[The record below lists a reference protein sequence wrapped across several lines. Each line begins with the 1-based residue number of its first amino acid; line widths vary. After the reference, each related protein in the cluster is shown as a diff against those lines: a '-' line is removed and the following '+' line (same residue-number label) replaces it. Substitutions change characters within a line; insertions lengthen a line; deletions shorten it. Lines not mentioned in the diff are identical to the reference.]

1 MNAKHHGQG
10 RTMWRRLTAVAA
22 TVLFAAA
29 LPAQAENVLQD
40 VSFSASGDGGVNVTL
55 QLAGP
60 ASDAQ
65 AFTTDSPPRI
75 AVDLPD
81 TRSEVANR
89 RIAVGSGSTSAIS
102 TIEAGGKTRVVVDLF
117 HMATYDARTEG
128 NRVLLSIGGA
138 QSGST
143 TAMTG
148 DQSDPAKRIGDGIAV
163 SNIDFRR
170 TPSGAGRVIISFDG
184 EGAVADM
191 QTEGGTIYVDLAHV
205 GLPENLSQRLDVT
218 DFATPVQTIESR
230 RSRGGTG
237 IRINTAGNM
246 ESLAYQTGNE
256 YVVEVSPIAEAE
268 AEAAS
273 NQGGTL
279 GGSEVKTYD
288 GAPVTFNFQDI
299 PVRTV
304 LQLIAEQS
312 GKNIVAADTV
322 EGNITLRLMNV
333 PWDQTL
339 DIILRAKQ
347 LDKRED
353 GNVIWVAPQSE
364 IAGFEKALAD
374 ARIELEQREALQTV
388 YIPIN
393 YGSAEEIANLLTSEA
408 QQAQSGGGGGG
419 GGAGGGALQQRGFLS
434 PRGSVTFDSRSNT
447 LLLNDISSKIAEV
460 RDLIEILDR
469 PVDQVLIEARIV
481 IATEDFSR
489 EMGAR
494 FGAAGIEHNSGNSV
508 FTHGS
513 SNSVINARN
522 GLVELLRDPEAD
534 GPTFLYP
541 DGYNVNLP
549 AVNPLATKFALG
561 ILGANYL
568 LDLELS
574 ALETEGRGEVVA
586 NPRVITSNQQE
597 AVIKQGDEVGYVT
610 QQNSGGAGGQF
621 TVQFKEVVLELKV
634 TPTIT
639 QDDRVFLKMN
649 VKKDQVE
656 GYVQTALYSVPQIS
670 KREINTSVLVD
681 NGQTVV
687 LGGVYE
693 FNNSEDISKVPFLGD
708 IPGIGKLFQNKLG
721 EKSKAE
727 LLIFV
732 TPKILRP
739 APKR

>member
-1 MNAKHHGQG
+1 
-10 RTMWRRLTAVAA
+10 MWRRLAAVAA

-40 VSFSASGDGGVNVTL
+40 VSFSAAGDGGVNVTL

-60 ASDAQ
+60 AGDAQ
-65 AFTTDSPPRI
+65 IFTTESPPRI

-89 RIAVGSGSTSAIS
+89 RIAVGSGATSAIS
-102 TIEAGGKTRVVVDLF
+102 TIEAGGKTRVVIDLF
-117 HMATYDARTEG
+117 QMATYDARTEG
-128 NRVLLSIGGA
+128 NRVLLRIGSA
-138 QSGST
+138 HAGSPAAT
-143 TAMTG
+143 QAG
-148 DQSDPAKRIGDGIAV
+148 DQSDPAKRIGDGVSV

-170 TPSGAGRVIISFDG
+170 TPAGAGRVIITFDG

-191 QTEGGTIYVDLAHV
+191 QTEGGSIYIDLAHV
-205 GLPENLSQRLDVT
+205 GLPDNLAQRLDVT

-230 RSRGGTG
+230 RNRGGTG
-237 IRINTAGNM
+237 IRVNTAGDM

-256 YVVEVSPIAEAE
+256 YVIEVSPVAEEEVA
-268 AEAAS
+268 AAS
-273 NQGGTL
+273 NEGGTL
-279 GGSEVKTYD
+279 GGDQVKAYN
-288 GAPVTFNFQDI
+288 GEPVTFNFQDI

-322 EGNITLRLMNV
+322 QGNITLRLMNV

-364 IAGFEKALAD
+364 IASFEKALAD

-388 YIPIN
+388 YIPVN

-408 QQAQSGGGGGG
+408 QQSQGGGASG
-419 GGAGGGALQQRGFLS
+419 GGAGGGAMQQRGFLS

-447 LLLNDISSKIAEV
+447 LLLNDIPSKIAEI
-460 RDLIEILDR
+460 RELIEILDR

-494 FGAAGIEHNSGNSV
+494 FGAAGIQYNSGNTV
-508 FTHGS
+508 LTHGS
-513 SNSVINARN
+513 LESTNQARN
-522 GLVELLRDPEAD
+522 GLVELLHDPDAD
-534 GPTFLYP
+534 GPTFQVP
-541 DGYNVNLP
+541 SGYNVNLP
-549 AVNPLATKFALG
+549 ALNPLASKFALG

-693 FNNSEDISKVPFLGD
+693 FKNKEDVSKVPFLGD
-708 IPGIGKLFQNKLG
+708 LPGIGKLFQNKLG